1 MIIDNLEI
9 TGALQIS
16 LNNEIVHQCDNLVV
30 TAGKQWVANRFKD
43 AVGGGFAQKAEMS
56 HMALGTSNTAAAV
69 GNTAL
74 VGEISASRIALT
86 TDGGTVSN
94 ATVQYDATWTSSHGA
109 YAIQEAGIFNHGTAG
124 HADSLMLARTV
135 FAIINKGTDDTV
147 TISWTITVS

>member
-30 TAGKQWVANRFKD
+30 TAGKNWVAGRFKD
-43 AVGGGFAQKAEMS
+43 GSIPDEMS
-56 HMALGTSNTAAAV
+56 HMALGTSGTAAAA
-69 GNTAL
+69 GNTTLTA
-74 VGEISASRIALT
+74 EITASRIALT

-109 YAIQEAGIFNHGTAG
+109 YAIQEAGIFNHGTSG
-124 HADSLMLARTV
+124 SGTMLARTV
-135 FAIINKGTDDTV
+135 FDVINKGTDDTV

>member
-30 TAGKQWVANRFKD
+30 TAGKNWVANRFKD
-43 AVGGGFAQKAEMS
+43 DGGGFTQLGEMT
-56 HMALGTSNTAAAV
+56 HMAVGSGSTAAAV

-74 VGEISASRIALT
+74 GTELNRIALT
-86 TDGGTVSN
+86 TAGGTVSG
-94 ATVQYDATWTSSHGA
+94 ATVQYDATWSDAIGA
-109 YAIQEAGIFNHGTAG
+109 LAIEEAGIFNASSAG
-124 HADSLMLARTV
+124 DMLARTV

-147 TISWTITVS
+147 SISWTITVS

>member
-30 TAGKQWVANRFKD
+30 TAGKNWVASRFKD
-43 AVGGGFAQKAEMS
+43 GSIPDEMS
-56 HMALGTSNTAAAV
+56 HMAIGSADTAAAA

-74 VGEISASRIALT
+74 ATELSRIALT
-86 TDGGTVSN
+86 TDGGTVSTN
-94 ATVQYDATWTSSHGA
+94 TVQYDATWTSSHGA
-109 YAIQEAGIFNHGTAG
+109 YAIQEAGIFNHGTSG
-124 HADSLMLARTV
+124 SGDMLARTT
-135 FAIINKGTDDTV
+135 FDIINKGTDDTV

>member
-16 LNNEIVHQCDNLVV
+16 LNNEIVYQCDNLVV
-30 TAGKQWVANRFKD
+30 TAGKNWVAGRFKD
-43 AVGGGFAQKAEMS
+43 GSIPDEMS
-56 HMALGTSNTAAAV
+56 HMALGSGDTAAAA

-74 VGEISASRIALT
+74 AAEITASRIALT

-109 YAIQEAGIFNHGTAG
+109 YAIQEAGIFNHGTSG
-124 HADSLMLARTV
+124 SGDMLARTV

>member
-16 LNNEIVHQCDNLVV
+16 LNNEVVHQCDNLVV
-30 TAGKQWVANRFKD
+30 TAGKEWVAGRFKD
-43 AVGGGFAQKAEMS
+43 GSIPNEMS
-56 HMALGTSNTAAAV
+56 HMALGTANTVAAV

-74 VGEISASRIALT
+74 AAEITASRIALT

-109 YAIQEAGIFNHGTAG
+109 YAIQEAGIFNHGTSG
-124 HADSLMLARTV
+124 SGDMLARTT
-135 FAIINKGTDDTV
+135 FDIINKGTDDTV

>member
-16 LNNEIVHQCDNLVV
+16 LNNEVVHQCDNLVV
-30 TAGKQWVANRFKD
+30 TAGKEWVANRFKD
-43 AVGGGFAQKAEMS
+43 DGGGFTQLGEMT
-56 HMALGTSNTAAAV
+56 HMAVGSGSAAAAI

-74 VGEISASRIALT
+74 GTELNRIALT
-86 TDGGTVSN
+86 TAGGTVSG
-94 ATVQYDATWTSSHGA
+94 ATVQYDATWSDAIGA
-109 YAIQEAGIFNHGTAG
+109 LAIEEAGIFTASTGGT
-124 HADSLMLARTV
+124 MLARTV

>member
-16 LNNEIVHQCDNLVV
+16 LNNEVVHQCDNLVV
-30 TAGKQWVANRFKD
+30 TAGKNWVASRFKD
-43 AVGGGFAQKAEMS
+43 GSIPDEMS
-56 HMALGTSNTAAAV
+56 HMALGSGSAAAAA

-74 VGEISASRIALT
+74 GTELASSRIVLT

-109 YAIQEAGIFNHGTAG
+109 YAIEEAGIFNAASGGT
-124 HADSLMLARTV
+124 MLARTV

>member
-16 LNNEIVHQCDNLVV
+16 LNNEIVYQCDNLVV
-30 TAGKQWVANRFKD
+30 TAGKEWVAGRFKD
-43 AVGGGFAQKAEMS
+43 GSIPDEMS
-56 HMALGTSNTAAAV
+56 HMALGTSGTAAAA

-74 VGEISASRIALT
+74 AAEITASRIALT

-94 ATVQYDATWTSSHGA
+94 ATVQYDATWSSSHGA
-109 YAIQEAGIFNHGTAG
+109 YAIQEAGIFNAASGGT
-124 HADSLMLARTV
+124 MLARTV

-147 TISWTITVS
+147 SITWTITVS

>member
-30 TAGKQWVANRFKD
+30 TAGKNWVAGRFKD
-43 AVGGGFAQKAEMS
+43 GSIPDEMS
-56 HMALGTSNTAAAV
+56 HMALGSGSTAAAV
-69 GNTAL
+69 ANTAL
-74 VGEISASRIALT
+74 GTELASSRIVLT

-94 ATVQYDATWTSSHGA
+94 ATVQYDATWSSSHGA
-109 YAIQEAGIFNHGTAG
+109 YAIQEAGIFNASSGGT
-124 HADSLMLARTV
+124 MLARTV
-135 FAIINKGTDDTV
+135 FAVINKGTDDTV

>member
-30 TAGKQWVANRFKD
+30 TAGKNWVAGRFKD
-43 AVGGGFAQKAEMS
+43 GSIPDEMS
-56 HMALGTSNTAAAV
+56 HMALGSGSTAAAA

-74 VGEISASRIALT
+74 ETELSNSRIVLT
-86 TDGGTVSN
+86 TDGGTVSTN
-94 ATVQYDATWTSSHGA
+94 TVQYDATWTSSHAA
-109 YAIQEAGIFNHGTAG
+109 YVIKEAGIFNHASAGT
-124 HADSLMLARTV
+124 MLARTV

-147 TISWTITVS
+147 SITWTITVS